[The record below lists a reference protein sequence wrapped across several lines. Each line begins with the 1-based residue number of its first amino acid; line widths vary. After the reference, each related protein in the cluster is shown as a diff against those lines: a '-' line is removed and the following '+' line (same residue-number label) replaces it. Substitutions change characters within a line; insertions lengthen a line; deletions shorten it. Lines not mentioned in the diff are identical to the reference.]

1 MPSARF
7 DSTELNKILNN
18 TIEYSTG
25 FIQGIELERIFFN
38 ERLGNFVVEALEKY
52 IDAKARSN
60 PQALHHVYEWNMVG
74 DPSARLF
81 SFSSKATN
89 NLIMFVAS
97 FKQSK
102 SVSDTSTE
110 PFTNKAEVMENSMT
124 VTIEPKMSDLL
135 VFDYN
140 NETIF
145 TSKTITIEDPGGPFV
160 AGSFEKTVNDF
171 FTQYLT
177 SSLLQPY
184 LMDLSKADEFTRS
197 FGSVRSSGAKSSGVK
212 AGKAYL
218 RVTGSVIQ

>member
-1 MPSARF
+1 MLSVQF
-7 DSTELNKILNN
+7 DIKDLQKTLKN
-18 TIEYSTG
+18 TIDYSNG
-25 FIQGIELERIFFN
+25 FFEGITIEKIEFN
-38 ERLGNFVVEALEKY
+38 KRLGEYTAEALKLY
-52 IDAKARSN
+52 IDAQARGN
-60 PQALHHVYEWNMVG
+60 PDAFHHVYEWNMVG

>member
-60 PQALHHVYEWNMVG
+60 PKALHHVYEWNMVG

-124 VTIEPKMSDLL
+124 V
-135 VFDYN
+135 
-140 NETIF
+140 TIF